1 MLLTGKET
9 AKRIGISYGT
19 FCYWKKYHPGN
30 LPPAVRFECG
40 NERYDETDIQN
51 WINSHKK
58 QKR

>member
-9 AKRIGISYGT
+9 AKRMGISYGT
-19 FCYWKKYHPGN
+19 FNYWKKYHPKN
-30 LPPAVRFECG
+30 LPPAVKFESG

-51 WINSHKK
+51 WINKHKE